1 MYNVLYN
8 NIHILE
14 YSHVACDVCTLSSQ
28 EQTLDL
34 YKVCLDLIQSYT
46 KTNTSKYSRAAGIE
60 EEEQCDDLLHFLK
73 MMTHLTI
80 KDYVD
85 FGDSGRCVCVY
96 VCVCV
101 CVMHICMC
109 VSDALVVK
117 PVDVVITGLNAI
129 LPLMTE
135 EILKVH
141 THTQTHTHSLT
152 HTHARKQMHTYIYTY
167 MYMYTSPLSPSFSLS
182 LSPSFSLLSLS
193 FPVSVDSSTHSSTTS
208 ARASPRGCPLYQT
221 SSSSLAC
228 TCWRVVSMT
237 TVWR

>member
-14 YSHVACDVCTLSSQ
+14 YSHVACDVCTLLSQ

-141 THTQTHTHSLT
+141 THTHTLTHSLT
-152 HTHARKQMHTYIYTY
+152 HTHANRCTCTYTP
-167 MYMYTSPLSPSFSLS
+167 TCTCTRPLSPPPSPS
-182 LSPSFSLLSLS
+182 LSPPPSLS
-193 FPVSVDSSTHSSTTS
+193 SPSVSQSLSTVLHTRQLHLRELPREAALSTRP
-208 ARASPRGCPLYQT
+208 ALPLLHAPAGEWSP
-221 SSSSLAC
+221 
-228 TCWRVVSMT
+228 
-237 TVWR
+237 